1 MRKKLLSTLL
11 FFNLFGVLHAQTT
24 DGVVSFDLP
33 IKNSLKFNKFLI
45 NPTFSFVREDES
57 FISFT
62 NKRQWMGF
70 EDAPTTYFFS
80 YSGKFRDQNGIGFG
94 VFQRNIGVLT
104 TFGAVGNFTRNV
116 EINRDSN
123 FSFGLNL
130 AYVNSGLNEGKI
142 ITNESDPSLQ
152 NIAKNSLL
160 TINPG
165 INYST
170 GMIDL
175 GLTANN
181 IFYYNFNSSEM
192 VSDDPMKSI
201 AAHLMYTGYIYDRGF
216 FENAKFSTIL
226 RGEMAKEKT
235 ILSGSVLLNAPKG
248 IWAQAGYNSVYGASG
263 GLGIILAKKI
273 SIGYTVEKGFGNFSN
288 FGLTHEVT
296 LAYKI
301 KGYGDYE
308 DAKPIVRATNKTNP
322 YSKPAPV
329 KKKSAA
335 ELQKE
340 REALLASRQK
350 EERDRLERE
359 RLLREKAMAE
369 AKAKAEEAARLRAER
384 EKAMAEARAK
394 AEAEARAKAEADKNK
409 ALSEADRLRLE
420 KAAAERARLEAEA
433 RAKAEAARKIQEAK
447 QAEQDRLK
455 AKVEADNKAKAEE
468 SARIKAE
475 EAARIKAEQEQAQA
489 AAKAKSEAEV
499 RAKAEE
505 AARLKAESEAKAKEE
520 ADRKAR
526 EAAEA
531 KAKADDAARI
541 KAEEASRIKAEQEQA
556 QAAAKAKAEAEVRA
570 KAEEAARLK
579 AESEAKAKE
588 EADRKAREAAEAKA
602 KADETARIKAE
613 EAARIKAEQ
622 EQAQAAAKAKADAEV
637 RAKAEEA
644 ARLKAESEAKA
655 KEEADR
661 KAREA
666 AEAKARADEA
676 ARIKAEEAAR
686 IKAEQEQAQAAAKAK
701 ADAEARAKAEE
712 TARLKAESEAKAKEE
727 ADRKA
732 REAAEAKAKADEA
745 ARIKAEEAAR
755 IKAEQEQ
762 AQAAAKAKAEAE
774 VRAKAEEAA
783 RLKAESEAKAKE
795 EADRKAREAA
805 EAKAKEEE
813 AARKKAEA
821 EAREKAREEERLRKE
836 AAERAKLEANKT
848 AEDKEIENLTQVIDD
863 SKKIQNQNVDKFKA
877 LVDAKQ
883 RELLELRKEND
894 LTEQGVVIQTKEV
907 EFQSASAANRAIENL
922 KSEIS
927 QSTQEQARFIQEFEA
942 LAIARLRTVP
952 SKNDLINKS
961 YAEALLKL
969 KTEKATTDKQ
979 NQELIAKL
987 DQIKAEIEVEKKR
1000 RIKRAQFDSTQDK
1013 YLKDRATLKQ
1023 IKETTSPT
1031 GQQFKPTDFDYGD
1044 EDQANMQI
1052 VKNVE
1057 NIQPGFYLV
1066 LAVHKDPAKRDEFLK
1081 KVIQAGQTNIDF
1093 FYNVATSSYYIYYQK
1108 FEEIDEATSAMN
1120 EKGSKPYNGK
1130 MVVVK
1135 VEK

>member
-11 FFNLFGVLHAQTT
+11 FFNLFGVLHAQTS
-24 DGVVSFDLP
+24 DGVISFDLP

-62 NKRQWMGF
+62 NKRQWLGF

-235 ILSGSVLLNAPKG
+235 ILSGSVLFNAPKG

-296 LAYKI
+296 LAYKL

-308 DAKPIVRATNKTNP
+308 DARPVVKATNKTNP
-322 YSKPAPV
+322 YIKPAPV
-329 KKKSAA
+329 KKKTPA

-433 RAKAEAARKIQEAK
+433 RAKAEAARKIQEVK

-468 SARIKAE
+468 
-475 EAARIKAEQEQAQA
+475 
-489 AAKAKSEAEV
+489 
-499 RAKAEE
+499 
-505 AARLKAESEAKAKEE
+505 AARL
-520 ADRKAR
+520 
-526 EAAEA
+526 
-531 KAKADDAARI
+531 
-541 KAEEASRIKAEQEQA
+541 QA
-556 QAAAKAKAEAEVRA
+556 
-570 KAEEAARLK
+570 L
-579 AESEAKAKE
+579 
-588 EADRKAREAAEAKA
+588 
-602 KADETARIKAE
+602 
-613 EAARIKAEQ
+613 
-622 EQAQAAAKAKADAEV
+622 
-637 RAKAEEA
+637 
-644 ARLKAESEAKA
+644 
-655 KEEADR
+655 
-661 KAREA
+661 
-666 AEAKARADEA
+666 
-676 ARIKAEEAAR
+676 
-686 IKAEQEQAQAAAKAK
+686 AAAKAK

-712 TARLKAESEAKAKEE
+712 AARLKAESEAKAKEE

-762 AQAAAKAKAEAE
+762 AQTAAKAKADAEARAKAEEAARLKAESEAKAKEEADRKAREAAETKAKADESARIKAEEAARIKAEQEQAQAAAKAKADAEA
-774 VRAKAEEAA
+774 RAKAEEAA

-894 LTEQGVVIQTKEV
+894 LTEQGVVVQTKEV

-952 SKNDLINKS
+952 SKNDIINKS

-979 NQELIAKL
+979 NEELIAKL

-1000 RIKRAQFDSTQDK
+1000 RIKRAQFDSNQDK

-1081 KVIQAGQTNIDF
+1081 KAIQAGQTNIDF
-1093 FYNVATSSYYIYYQK
+1093 FYNVATSSYYIFYQK